1 MRDFLKY
8 TLASLLALLIF
19 LGMSISGLL
28 FLVILSASRDPVPR
42 VKDKSVLTFNL
53 ALDVTDGLRSEASSF
68 GEALGNDSSLPLK
81 ATLDAI
87 NQATKDKRIVALYLH
102 GRMSG
107 GTGYATLREIREALR
122 RFRAAGK
129 KIVAYDLDW
138 SERDYYL
145 TSVADT
151 IVLHPFGSLELNG
164 LNSEG
169 TFFAGALQK
178 YGIGVQVTR
187 VGKYKSAVEPF
198 LLTKRSPENRQQTQQ
213 LLGDLWSEFSTSI
226 NQERKITPQQ
236 LQAIADTDG
245 ILEPNEALNRRLITK
260 IGYEDE
266 VIEQLKQLS
275 TEDDDS
281 FRRVNLQTYAKV
293 ASTAVE
299 KERGGKDKIAVVYA
313 EGDIVDGRGDSD
325 QIGGDRFAK
334 LLREI
339 RQDDDVKAVVLRV
352 NSPGGSAV
360 ASDVIQRE
368 MILTRKA
375 KPVVVSMGSVA
386 ASGGYWIST
395 YSDRIFAEP
404 NTITGSIG
412 VFGILPNIQELANRN
427 GVTWDAVKTG
437 RYADIQTL
445 TRPRTPQ
452 ELALIQKSV
461 DRIYDQ
467 FLAKVADSRKLPKA
481 KVAEIAQGRVWSG
494 KQAKALGLVD
504 EMGGLEAALQDA
516 AKRAK
521 LGDKWQIEE
530 YPKPPSLA
538 EVLFGS
544 SDNQISKYLQ
554 GDDVVLKELRKLQ
567 ADLAILNGLNDPRG
581 VYARLPMNLRID

>member
-8 TLASLLALLIF
+8 TFASLLALLIF
-19 LGMSISGLL
+19 LGMSISSLL

-42 VKDKSVLTFNL
+42 VKEKSVLTFNM
-53 ALDVTDGLRSEASSF
+53 ALDVTDGLQNSANI
-68 GEALGNDSSLPLK
+68 GQALGNDASSISLK

-87 NQATKDKRIVALYLH
+87 NQAAKDKRIVALYLH
-102 GRMSG
+102 GKVTG
-107 GTGYATLREIREALR
+107 GAGYATLKEIRRALQG
-122 RFRAAGK
+122 FRAAGK
-129 KIVAYDLDW
+129 KIIAYDLDW

-164 LNSEG
+164 FSSEG

-213 LLGDLWSEFSTSI
+213 LLGDLWSEFATAVE
-226 NQERKITPQQ
+226 QERKVTPQQ
-236 LQAIADTDG
+236 LQAIADNNA
-245 ILEPNEALNRRLITK
+245 ILEPDEALRQRLITK
-260 IGYEDE
+260 VGYEDE
-266 VIEQLKQLS
+266 VFEQLKQLS
-275 TEDDDS
+275 TEDDNS
-281 FRRVNLQTYAKV
+281 FRRINLQTYARV
-293 ASTAVE
+293 AQTE
-299 KERGGKDKIAVVYA
+299 LQKKGGSGDKIAIVYA
-313 EGDIVDGRGDSD
+313 EGDIVDGKGDFD
-325 QIGGDRFAK
+325 QVGGDRFAR
-334 LLREI
+334 LLRKI

-368 MILTRKA
+368 MILTRKV
-375 KPVVVSMGSVA
+375 KPVVVSMGAVA

-412 VFGILPNIQELANRN
+412 VFGLLPNVQELANRN
-427 GVTWDAVKTG
+427 GVTWDSVKTG
-437 RYADIQTL
+437 RFADIQTI
-445 TRPRTPQ
+445 TRPKTPQ

-467 FLAKVADSRKLPKA
+467 FLNKVAESRKLPRA

-504 EMGGLEAALQDA
+504 ELGGLEAALQEA
-516 AKRAK
+516 AKRAN
-521 LGDKWQIEE
+521 LGDQWQVEE
-530 YPKPPSLA
+530 YPAPPTLA
-538 EVLFGS
+538 ELLFS
-544 SDNQISKYLQ
+544 DSDNQIAKYLE
-554 GDDVVLKELRKLQ
+554 GDDVVLTELRKLR
-567 ADLAILNGLNDPRG
+567 ADLAILTTLNDPRG
-581 VYARLPMNLRID
+581 VYARLPINFRID

>member
-8 TLASLLALLIF
+8 TFASLLALLIF
-19 LGMSISGLL
+19 LGMSISSLL

-42 VKDKSVLTFNL
+42 VKEKSVLTFNM
-53 ALDVTDGLRSEASSF
+53 ALDVTDGLQNSANI
-68 GEALGNDSSLPLK
+68 GQALGNDASSISLK

-87 NQATKDKRIVALYLH
+87 NQAAKDKRVVALYLH
-102 GRMSG
+102 GKVTG
-107 GTGYATLREIREALR
+107 GAGYATLKEIRRALQG
-122 RFRAAGK
+122 FRAAGK
-129 KIVAYDLDW
+129 KIIAYDLDW

-164 LNSEG
+164 FSSEG

-187 VGKYKSAVEPF
+187 VGKHKSAVEPF

-213 LLGDLWSEFSTSI
+213 LLGDLWSEFATAVE
-226 NQERKITPQQ
+226 QERKVPPQQ
-236 LQAIADTDG
+236 LQAIADNKA
-245 ILEPNEALNRRLITK
+245 ILEPDEALRQRLITK
-260 IGYEDE
+260 VGYEDE
-266 VIEQLKQLS
+266 VFEQLKQLS
-275 TEDDDS
+275 TEDDNS
-281 FRRVNLQTYAKV
+281 FRRINLQTYARV
-293 ASTAVE
+293 AQTE
-299 KERGGKDKIAVVYA
+299 LQKKGGSGDKIAIVYA
-313 EGDIVDGRGDSD
+313 EGDIVDGKGDFD
-325 QIGGDRFAK
+325 QVGGDRFAR
-334 LLREI
+334 LLRKI

-368 MILTRKA
+368 MILTRKV
-375 KPVVVSMGSVA
+375 KPVVVSMGAVA

-412 VFGILPNIQELANRN
+412 VFGLLPNVQELANRN
-427 GVTWDAVKTG
+427 GVTWDSVKTG
-437 RYADIQTL
+437 RFADIQTI
-445 TRPRTPQ
+445 TRPKTPQ

-467 FLAKVADSRKLPKA
+467 FLNKVAESRKLPRA

-504 EMGGLEAALQDA
+504 ELGGLEAALQEA
-516 AKRAK
+516 AKRAN
-521 LGDKWQIEE
+521 LGDQWQVEE
-530 YPKPPSLA
+530 YPAPPTLA
-538 EVLFGS
+538 ELLFS
-544 SDNQISKYLQ
+544 DSDNQIAKYLE
-554 GDDVVLKELRKLQ
+554 GDDVVLTELRKLR
-567 ADLAILNGLNDPRG
+567 ADLAILTTLNDPRG
-581 VYARLPMNLRID
+581 VYARLPINFRID